1 MNKRIAVGALAAVLL
16 AVLAGW
22 LWYRHSASLEQ
33 GALTL
38 LGNVDIRQVSLAFQD
53 SERIQAMRVDEGAKV
68 KAGEVLARLDTRTLE
83 LQAAQ
88 ARTEIAVR
96 EQALLRLR
104 NGSRPEEIAQAEA
117 RAGAARVDAQLAEQD
132 FKRVQDAA
140 QETQGRAVSRQER
153 DRVAAQL
160 QAARAKLDDQTQALR
175 LARLGPRREDI
186 DQASAQLQSTRDAL
200 ALLEHRISLAELKA
214 PSDAVV
220 RSRLAEPGDMASPQ
234 RPVYALALMQPKWIR
249 AYVNS
254 VELARVQPGMP
265 AQISVDGL
273 PGQVL
278 DGHVGYISSV
288 AEFTPKAVQ
297 TPELRTSLV
306 YEVRVIAND
315 PDDKLRLGMPAT
327 VHLRNAVAAGAEGR

>member
-68 KAGEVLARLDTRTLE
+68 KAGEVLAKLDTRTLE

-186 DQASAQLQSTRDAL
+186 DQASAQLQSTRDGLGL
-200 ALLEHRISLAELKA
+200 AGTPHLAGRVEGA
-214 PSDAVV
+214 
-220 RSRLAEPGDMASPQ
+220 Q
-234 RPVYALALMQPKWIR
+234 RCRRP
-249 AYVNS
+249 
-254 VELARVQPGMP
+254 
-265 AQISVDGL
+265 
-273 PGQVL
+273 
-278 DGHVGYISSV
+278 
-288 AEFTPKAVQ
+288 F
-297 TPELRTSLV
+297 
-306 YEVRVIAND
+306 
-315 PDDKLRLGMPAT
+315 
-327 VHLRNAVAAGAEGR
+327 AAGRAG

>member
-104 NGSRPEEIAQAEA
+104 NGSRPEEIAQAQA
-117 RAGAARVDAQLAEQD
+117 RAGAARVDVQLAEQD

-175 LARLGPRREDI
+175 LAKAWSAPGRHRSGLGSAAIHSRCLGLAGTPHLAGRVEGTQRCRR
-186 DQASAQLQSTRDAL
+186 
-200 ALLEHRISLAELKA
+200 
-214 PSDAVV
+214 P
-220 RSRLAEPGDMASPQ
+220 
-234 RPVYALALMQPKWIR
+234 
-249 AYVNS
+249 
-254 VELARVQPGMP
+254 
-265 AQISVDGL
+265 
-273 PGQVL
+273 
-278 DGHVGYISSV
+278 
-288 AEFTPKAVQ
+288 F
-297 TPELRTSLV
+297 
-306 YEVRVIAND
+306 
-315 PDDKLRLGMPAT
+315 
-327 VHLRNAVAAGAEGR
+327 AAGRAG